1 MGQPGVS
8 LMVFAQD
15 PQQIILS
22 SMNASWA
29 T

>member
-8 LMVFAQD
+8 LRVFAQD
-15 PQQIILS
+15 PQQTMLS

-29 T
+29 E